1 MGPLQLATTQRM
13 LIWEKQI
20 STTWPS
26 LSADSF
32 KDITKLDRLVYHYTD
47 QGRTLDCRS
56 TRFKPR
62 NTRTTFLVQDDP
74 VFKVPNFNT
83 AWWPKIGKSSCR
95 IDGDKKNSLTCC
107 SAIQKETTQQVQY
120 IETFTGRFYYFT
132 GTNSF
137 YLDCSSNIRP
147 NEKQQALSCK
157 RDIYAS
163 RFIRLQQKNNVKGK
177 SSFMPQPL
185 HGFPSTVWIGS
196 SYTELTNN
204 LACAV

>member
-32 KDITKLDRLVYHYTD
+32 KDITKLDQLFYHHTD

-56 TRFKPR
+56 TSFKPR
-62 NTRTTFLVQDDP
+62 KTRTTFLVQDDP

-95 IDGDKKNSLTCC
+95 INGDKKNSLTCC
-107 SAIQKETTQQVQY
+107 SAIQKETTQQVQF

-157 RDIYAS
+157 EISMLADLLDYNKRTTWRGRAVS
-163 RFIRLQQKNNVKGK
+163 CPNHFMVFPRLFELV
-177 SSFMPQPL
+177 L
-185 HGFPSTVWIGS
+185 HTQS
-196 SYTELTNN
+196 
-204 LACAV
+204 

>member
-32 KDITKLDRLVYHYTD
+32 KDITKLDQLFYHHTD

-56 TRFKPR
+56 TSFKPR
-62 NTRTTFLVQDDP
+62 KTRTTFLVQDDP

-95 IDGDKKNSLTCC
+95 IDGDKKDSLTCC
-107 SAIQKETTQQVQY
+107 FAIQKETTQQVQY
-120 IETFTGRFYYFT
+120 METFTGRFYYFT

-157 RDIYAS
+157 EISMLADLLDYNKRTTWRGRAVSCPIH
-163 RFIRLQQKNNVKGK
+163 FMVFPRLFELV
-177 SSFMPQPL
+177 L
-185 HGFPSTVWIGS
+185 HTQS
-196 SYTELTNN
+196 
-204 LACAV
+204 